1 MAERVHSPRE
11 RMVYATAQLVRSQGV
26 TGTGL
31 REVVARAEAP
41 RGSLQHYFP
50 GGKEQLVGEA
60 LAWSAAFA
68 ADRVEQYAAQLPEPT
83 PGALFAAMVQQ
94 WVREL
99 PAQDFACGCPL
110 VAAAADTAADSEV
123 LRGMVRDGFAL
134 WLAPVASTLRGMG
147 VSRARSRS
155 LATLMISALEGA
167 VVLARAQRDVAP
179 LRTVVRELRPMLD
192 AAAPAGQGR

>member
-1 MAERVHSPRE
+1 MAERVYSPRE
-11 RMVYATAQLVRSQGV
+11 RMVYATAQLVRAKGV

-31 REVVARAEAP
+31 REVVERADAP

-68 ADRVEQYAAQLPEPT
+68 AARVEQYAAHLREPT
-83 PGALFAAMVQQ
+83 PGALFAAMAEQ

-99 PAQDFACGCPL
+99 PARDFSCGCPL
-110 VAAAADTAADSEV
+110 VATAADTAADSEA
-123 LRGMVRDGFAL
+123 LRGAVRDGFEV
-134 WLAPVASTLRGMG
+134 WLAPVVAALRGMG
-147 VSRARSRS
+147 VPRARARS

-167 VVLARAQRDVAP
+167 VVLSRAQRDVTP
-179 LRTVVRELRPMLD
+179 LRAVVRELRPVLD
-192 AAAPAGQGR
+192 AAALAGPGR